1 MFENIKSGEITKK
14 LVQHSFRIFIKLL
27 DVSIF
32 PNEFNKIKSTSK
44 GTAGIDTDE
53 EEKYLVRSQIDK
65 SNLRETL
72 FGKHSDAY
80 EGVSRSRTSSDP
92 SSTECGKSGNRYKN
106 SIFVK
111 IRGFSFSC
119 ISLICQLNVHKS
131 YLSDLFEESKGRS
144 LNYQDAARGKDLP
157 DLSPKSF
164 VKLPYLESSKGVN
177 YESDHSDDEVKS
189 QKEVNF
195 FKQMHE
201 LFYKLLCN
209 ESNSQNQLNIMKTF
223 WAIIPKW
230 PYSKIPYGLVSKTV
244 LPFVNQLFN
253 HKNKI
258 QTKIDSRIWTRN
270 NNQSKYHLQV
280 VHLVRSLLSV
290 RELKSELKRSFW
302 SFESDKSSIVF
313 ENLLDHNETNI
324 ETLAMAAKNYP
335 EVLWCNWD
343 ALKCFLEEVIEID
356 NPKLHI
362 GWLKIIEEWLNNFN
376 KDYAQRE
383 SGIAQKSESDENIT
397 KVSSSSSSFSK

>member
-223 WAIIPKW
+223 
-230 PYSKIPYGLVSKTV
+230 
-244 LPFVNQLFN
+244 
-253 HKNKI
+253 
-258 QTKIDSRIWTRN
+258 
-270 NNQSKYHLQV
+270 
-280 VHLVRSLLSV
+280 
-290 RELKSELKRSFW
+290 
-302 SFESDKSSIVF
+302 
-313 ENLLDHNETNI
+313 
-324 ETLAMAAKNYP
+324 
-335 EVLWCNWD
+335 
-343 ALKCFLEEVIEID
+343 
-356 NPKLHI
+356 
-362 GWLKIIEEWLNNFN
+362 
-376 KDYAQRE
+376 
-383 SGIAQKSESDENIT
+383 
-397 KVSSSSSSFSK
+397 